1 VPHQLGKILS
11 RAQRT
16 IGRVKR
22 LLCLLVM
29 GTACLLTSF
38 ATPALVHA
46 ADKPSMFVYLP
57 TDVRP
62 NAFQK
67 MLNSAIPTVN
77 VTVFGRVK
85 DFQKNIKKQP
95 PDAILSYRPVI
106 DNETGISVGLQG
118 LDKGSPNESFVLIS
132 VGKTVEIQA
141 ETQLTIGIVDL
152 LGRKKMAN
160 FVSKMIQTSKKPKIK
175 RVSKPEDLLSLLQ
188 FKVADAVLIPE
199 KDVKAF
205 KSKSKLDL
213 KVTPIS
219 GAKVGL
225 PALGFLS
232 DTNKKLI
239 QSAVK
244 KLQGKVQDIMRVSS
258 WRAL

>member
-1 VPHQLGKILS
+1 MSSAKRIIRL
-11 RAQRT
+11 T
-16 IGRVKR
+16 KR
-22 LLCLLVM
+22 LLCLSVM
-29 GTACLLTSF
+29 GIACIVTSF
-38 ATPALVHA
+38 ATPTLVHA

-57 TDVRP
+57 SDVRP

-67 MLNSAIPTVN
+67 MLNSAIPGVN
-77 VTVFGRVK
+77 VTVFGRVR

-95 PDAILSYRPVI
+95 PDAVLSYRPVI

-118 LDKGSPNESFVLIS
+118 LNKGSPNESYVLIS
-132 VGKTVEIQA
+132 VGKTVELKA
-141 ETQLTIGIVDL
+141 DTQLTVGIVDL
-152 LGRKKMAN
+152 LGRKKMAS

-199 KDVKAF
+199 KDVKTF

-213 KVTPIS
+213 KVTPIG

-232 DTNKKLI
+232 ETNKNMI
-239 QSAVK
+239 QTAVK